1 MKTKLAVFLSTFLG
15 VGYFPIAPGTVG
27 SLVAFVFYLLLPQ
40 SIFMQQAAYTLPALM
55 LLSVISVYFISE
67 AEKKLGHDSG
77 KIVIDEVWGYFFAV
91 ILLPKK
97 LLVIILSIILFRIF
111 DIFKPE
117 PVNAL
122 QKLPK
127 GWGVMA
133 DDIMAGIYANLSIR
147 IIIYLKEI
155 ICGF

>member
-1 MKTKLAVFLSTFLG
+1 MKNKLSLVVSTFFG
-15 VGYFPIAPGTVG
+15 IGYFPKAPGTAG
-27 SLVAFVFYLLLPQ
+27 SLVAFSIYLLLPENL
-40 SIFMQQAAYTLPALM
+40 FLRQAIYTLPM
-55 LLSVISVYFISE
+55 LLLLSIISVYFISK
-67 AEKKLGHDSG
+67 AEKILGHDSG
-77 KIVIDEVWGYFFAV
+77 KIVLDEVLGYFFSV

-97 LLVIILSIILFRIF
+97 LIVIILSIVLFRIF

-122 QKLPK
+122 QMLPK

-133 DDIMAGIYANLSIR
+133 DDIMAGIYANISIR

-155 ICGF
+155 LCGF

>member
-1 MKTKLAVFLSTFLG
+1 MKAKLSVLFSTFFK
-15 VGYFPIAPGTVG
+15 VGFFPLMPGTIG
-27 SLVAFVFYLLLPQ
+27 SFIALIIYLLLPDN
-40 SIFMQQAAYTLPALM
+40 IFTEYVIYSLPALL
-55 LLSVISVYFISE
+55 LLSLISVYFISE

-77 KIVIDEVWGYFFAV
+77 KIIIDEVCGYFFAV

-111 DIFKPE
+111 DILKPE
-117 PVNAL
+117 PVNVL
-122 QKLPK
+122 QKLPR

-133 DDIMAGIYANLSIR
+133 DDIMAGIYANVSIR

>member
-15 VGYFPIAPGTVG
+15 VGYFPIAPGTAG

-40 SIFMQQAAYTLPALM
+40 SIFMQQAAYTLLALM

-133 DDIMAGIYANLSIR
+133 DDIMAGIYANVSIR